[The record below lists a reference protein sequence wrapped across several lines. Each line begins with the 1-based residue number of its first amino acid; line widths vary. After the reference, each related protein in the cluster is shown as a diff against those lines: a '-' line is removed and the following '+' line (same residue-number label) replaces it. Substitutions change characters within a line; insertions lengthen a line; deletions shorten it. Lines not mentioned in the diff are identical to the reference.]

1 MFVSRDKR
9 SEQNV
14 SNIVLAF
21 GQRFNKQLFKKKKC
35 FVFFCLSFES
45 LSYSNLCEH
54 FRTKLQD
61 LI

>member
-21 GQRFNKQLFKKKKC
+21 GQRFNKQLFKKKMIC
-35 FVFFCLSFES
+35 VLLFE
-45 LSYSNLCEH
+45 
-54 FRTKLQD
+54 FRELKLFKPV
-61 LI
+61 

>member
-21 GQRFNKQLFKKKKC
+21 GQRFNKQLFKKKKKLVC
-35 FVFFCLSFES
+35 VLLFE
-45 LSYSNLCEH
+45 
-54 FRTKLQD
+54 FRELKLFKPV
-61 LI
+61 

>member
-21 GQRFNKQLFKKKKC
+21 GQRFNKQLFKKKW
-35 FVFFCLSFES
+35 FVFFCLSYES

-54 FRTKLQD
+54 FRTKLQNF
-61 LI
+61 I